1 MINDYEQKYM
11 FKIYKRIKKNTNEKL
26 QPNCLIIDTLLK

>member
-11 FKIYKRIKKNTNEKL
+11 FKIYKRIKKIQMKNYNQTA
-26 QPNCLIIDTLLK
+26 